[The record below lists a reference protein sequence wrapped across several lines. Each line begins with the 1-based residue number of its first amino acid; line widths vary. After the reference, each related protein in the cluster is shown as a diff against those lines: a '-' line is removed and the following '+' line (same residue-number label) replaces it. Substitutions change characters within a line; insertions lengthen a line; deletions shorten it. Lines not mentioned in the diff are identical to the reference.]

1 MRRNFNEAFEDTEVP
16 ALSNDSRVTQLEE
29 QLKEMRQKLK
39 KEEMSRKSYQD
50 IARRKDE
57 EIKKAQG
64 DVKQVETKLKE
75 ECERNQKQKT
85 MIMQRD
91 NKIQVLE

>member
-1 MRRNFNEAFEDTEVP
+1 MRRNFNEAFEETEVP
-16 ALSNDSRVTQLEE
+16 VISNDSRVTQLEE
-29 QLKEMRQKLK
+29 QMKEMRQKLK

-75 ECERNQKQKT
+75 ECERNQK
-85 MIMQRD
+85 
-91 NKIQVLE
+91 

>member
-1 MRRNFNEAFEDTEVP
+1 MRRNFNEAFEETELP
-16 ALSNDSRVTQLEE
+16 AISNDSRVTQLEE
-29 QLKEMRQKLK
+29 QMKEMRQKLK

-75 ECERNQKQKT
+75 ECERNQK
-85 MIMQRD
+85 
-91 NKIQVLE
+91 

>member
-1 MRRNFNEAFEDTEVP
+1 MRRNFNEAFEETEVP
-16 ALSNDSRVTQLEE
+16 AISNDSRVTQLEE

-75 ECERNQKQKT
+75 ECERNQK
-85 MIMQRD
+85 
-91 NKIQVLE
+91 

>member
-1 MRRNFNEAFEDTEVP
+1 MRRNFNEAFEETEVP
-16 ALSNDSRVTQLEE
+16 AICNDSRVTQLEE

-75 ECERNQKQKT
+75 ECERN
-85 MIMQRD
+85 
-91 NKIQVLE
+91 

>member
-75 ECERNQKQKT
+75 ECERNQK
-85 MIMQRD
+85 
-91 NKIQVLE
+91 